1 MKVKRKIAALFFA
14 LLVIFFSATY
24 YSTSANMLEKH
35 GYAGNI
41 GIAFTSYA
49 EQAANFFL
57 QQKSFSSGYQGW
69 KTEVG
74 FPGVYCL
81 YHYACKPFLHNEI
94 RKIFVI
100 DSQSYSPCKS
110 IILFPFHEFL

>member
-24 YSTSANMLEKH
+24 YSASNNMLEKH
-35 GYAGNI
+35 GYAENK
-41 GIAFTSYA
+41 GITLTSYA
-49 EQAANFFL
+49 EQTANFFL

-69 KTEVG
+69 KTEAG
-74 FPGVYCL
+74 FPGFYSLTSYV
-81 YHYACKPFLHNEI
+81 CKPLLQNEI

-100 DSQSYSPCKS
+100 DSYAFSPCKS
-110 IILFPFHEFL
+110 IILFPFHEFF